1 MAEFCL
7 DCWNRLNE
15 TNLTEKDVVLSSRDD
30 MDLCE
35 GCGQWKQVV
44 VCMRRRSFSQ
54 RLESLLHR
62 LAGR

>member
-15 TNLTEKDVVLSSRDD
+15 TNLTEKDVVLSGKDD

-35 GCGQWKQVV
+35 GCGQWKQTV
-44 VCMRRRSFSQ
+44 VCMRRRSLSDW
-54 RLESLLHR
+54 LESFLHR
-62 LAGR
+62 LAD

>member
-15 TNLTEKDVVLSSRDD
+15 TNLTEKDVVLSGRDD
-30 MDLCE
+30 MDLCG

-44 VCMRRRSFSQ
+44 VCMHRRSFSQ